1 MRGQETEWLK
11 SLSVCHFV
19 VRHIQ
24 WPLQVISA
32 GLSLSPLHPPTGQ
45 KHSFIVPFE

>member
-11 SLSVCHFV
+11 SLSVCHFAE
-19 VRHIQ
+19 RHIQ

-32 GLSLSPLHPPTGQ
+32 GLSLSLLSILTRGRNTP
-45 KHSFIVPFE
+45 S